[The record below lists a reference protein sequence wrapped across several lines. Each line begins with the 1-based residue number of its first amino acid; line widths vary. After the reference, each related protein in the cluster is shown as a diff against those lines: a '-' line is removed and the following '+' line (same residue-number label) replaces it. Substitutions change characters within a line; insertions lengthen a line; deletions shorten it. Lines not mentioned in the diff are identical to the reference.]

1 MFIMNLIDQSKR
13 VTRGFGL
20 LEIFLAKKRAK
31 IADSLIN
38 PEHRKGRILDIG
50 CGSFPYFLKSTLF
63 NEKHGIDGEIIIE
76 SFKGESIYLKQIN
89 VEKQKIPYPANHFNV
104 VIMLAV
110 FEHINPENLSF
121 VLKEIL
127 RVLKKDGIFILT
139 TPTPWSIPILS
150 LLSKIHFISKVEI
163 NDHKNAFSSIMIK
176 NILQRTGFS
185 KNKIKS
191 GYFEFFLNMW
201 ISAQK

>member
-20 LEIFLAKKRAK
+20 LEVFLAKKRAK
-31 IADSLIN
+31 IADNLIH

-50 CGSFPYFLKSTLF
+50 CGSFPYFLKATKF
-63 NEKHGIDGEIIIE
+63 NEKHGIDGAIITE
-76 SFKGESIYLKQIN
+76 PFKNESICLKQIN
-89 VEKQKIPYPANHFNV
+89 VEKQKIPYSDNYFNV

-121 VLKEIL
+121 VLKEIK

-150 LLSKIHFISKVEI
+150 LLSKVHFISKVEI
-163 NDHKNAFSSIMIK
+163 NDHKNAFSSTMIT
-176 NILQRTGFS
+176 NILQRAGFS
-185 KNKIKS
+185 KNKIS
-191 GYFEFFLNMW
+191 NGYFEFFLNMW
-201 ISAQK
+201 MTAKK